1 MLLKEISRTQ
11 EFIKLYNEISAY
23 TSPIA
28 LFGLSQ
34 TARAAFISAIQ
45 QQTGRTVLVLAK
57 DEKSANRLNEDILF
71 FGEKS
76 QVFPSRDLTLR
87 PLEGYSREY
96 EYRRIKT
103 LGYLVSKRSNIVVA
117 TMDAALMYTMP
128 KEKFLQNTLTIKDT
142 SVISPKDLIQS
153 LINAGYIR
161 RDMVEGPG
169 QFAQRGDIVDLY
181 TPDMPL
187 PVRIEFWGDE
197 IDRINTFELET
208 QRRTQQIKKVHISPV
223 KEVLFTTP
231 QQALEAIEIHRK
243 TLNGKNL
250 AQFDTAA
257 EKDIITLKNDMMPQA
272 MDKYISVCY
281 DKKATLFDY
290 LEDPIVFVDDY
301 SAAKE
306 NYAQVMWHLGQDME
320 TLLADV
326 IISKGMTDYYAPFSY
341 LTNLSKTVPTV
352 VAEDFVR
359 SVSDITLSNI
369 VNFTCHNLPSWA
381 GEYKVLASDVEQLIK
396 QGYKIVVL
404 AGTKKSAQ
412 SLARD
417 LESFGYSSFY
427 MEKDA
432 YISEGTIGVAAGH
445 TQQGFDLPQYKLCLI
460 TGRKLD
466 VSKQNYKR
474 QKAKDAISSIDEIS
488 KGDYVVHQNYGIGI
502 YDGIHNVSMQGVTKD
517 YLKINFQGKDSLF
530 VPVTQ
535 LDLISRYTYAQSDEK
550 VTLSKLGGE
559 SWKKTKAKAK
569 KATQEMA
576 AELIRLYAE
585 REHSKGFAFDED
597 TEWQKDF
604 EARFIYDETDDQLKS
619 IAEIKKDM
627 ESQYPMERLLC
638 GDVGVG
644 KTEVALRAAFKAVM
658 NNKQVAILVPT
669 TVLAWQHYNTLIQR
683 MESFPIN
690 IQLLS
695 RFRTPKQREQTIKD
709 INSGVANIVVGTHA
723 LIQQKVKFKDL
734 GLVIIDEEQRFG
746 VAHKE
751 KLVEGFKGVDVL
763 TLSATPIPRTLSMAL
778 NGIRDMSTIEKPPF
792 DRIPIETYVTE
803 YDEKMVAFA
812 LNRELN
818 RGGQCYYLYNRVET
832 IDNCALRVQK
842 MCPNARVAVAHGQ
855 MNEAT
860 LSGVW
865 QQLING
871 EIDILVCT
879 TIIETGIDVPNC
891 NTLII
896 EDSDRMGLSQLYQ
909 IRGRV
914 GRSTRKAYAYFTFQ
928 RNKVLNEVAVKR
940 LNAIR
945 EFTNFGS
952 GFKIAMRDLQIR
964 GAGSILGKTQS
975 GFMSSI
981 GYDLYVKLL
990 NQAIAVEK
998 GEEIKTEKSDC
1009 LIDIT
1014 VDAFI
1019 PEKYIPYTQNR
1030 IESYKRIAA
1039 LENEDDVSDLLD
1051 ELVDRYGDVPQSVMG
1066 LIDISLLRVMASS
1079 VGIKEVVQR
1088 KDQLIFYSDDF
1099 AGVDMG
1105 YVLKNTKHRIS
1116 VNSAAK
1122 PFVSAQIKQ
1131 GENSLEVMKDMLH
1144 LFKSSAEQQNAQ

>member
-1 MLLKEISRTQ
+1 MLLKEIAKTQ
-11 EFIKLYNEISAY
+11 EFIKLYNEICSY
-23 TSPIA
+23 SSPIA

-57 DEKSANRLNEDILF
+57 DEKSANRLNEDIMF

-76 QVFPSRDLTLR
+76 QVFPARDLTLR

-103 LGYLVSKRSNIVVA
+103 LGYLVSKRTQIVVA

-142 SVISPKDLIQS
+142 TVISPKDLIQS

-231 QQALEAIEIHRK
+231 QQALDAINGRRK
-243 TLNGKNL
+243 NLNGKNL
-250 AQFDTAA
+250 AQFDAA
-257 EKDIITLKNDMMPQA
+257 CEKDIITLKNDMMPQA
-272 MDKYISVCY
+272 MDKYISLCY
-281 DKKATLFDY
+281 DKRTTLFDY
-290 LEDPIVFVDDY
+290 LDNPIVFVDDY

-306 NYAQVMWHLGQDME
+306 NYAQVLWHLGQDIE
-320 TLLADV
+320 TLLSDGV
-326 IISKGMTDYYAPFSY
+326 ISKDMTEYYAPFSFV
-341 LTNLSKTVPTV
+341 TGLSKTVPTI

-381 GEYKVLASDVEQLIK
+381 GEYKVLASDVEQLVK

-432 YISEGTIGVAAGH
+432 YLGEGTIGVAAGH

-604 EARFIYDETDDQLKS
+604 EARFIYDETDDQLRAIS
-619 IAEIKKDM
+619 EIKKDM
-627 ESQYPMERLLC
+627 ESPYPMERLLC

-658 NNKQVAILVPT
+658 SNKQVAILVPT

-723 LIQQKVKFKDL
+723 LIQKKVKFKDL

-792 DRIPIETYVTE
+792 DRIPIETYVSE
-803 YDEKMVAFA
+803 FDEKMVAFA

-832 IDNCALRVQK
+832 IDNCALRVQR

-855 MNEAT
+855 MDEAT

-891 NTLII
+891 NTLVI

-928 RNKVLNEVAVKR
+928 RNKVLNEIAVKR

-975 GFMSSI
+975 GFMASI

-1051 ELVDRYGDVPQSVMG
+1051 ELIDRYGDVPQSVMG

-1079 VGIKEVVQR
+1079 VGINEVVQR
-1088 KDQLIFYSDDF
+1088 KDQLIFYSADF
-1099 AGVDMG
+1099 AKVDMG

-1116 VNSAAK
+1116 VNSASK
-1122 PFVSAQIKQ
+1122 PFVSAQIKP
-1131 GENSLEVMKDMLH
+1131 GESSLEVMKDMLN
-1144 LFKSSAEQQNAQ
+1144 LFKMSSEQK